1 MPRKLD
7 ATETEKAQRRHRGGE
22 QEKSTGSDKD
32 YHLLLLLLAGASDCD
47 WEDEQASGGTRV
59 ILMEIGAYGRSPEQG
74 TATALAQ
81 PPLALLGM
89 T

>member
-1 MPRKLD
+1 MLQRWKKLRGGTGE
-7 ATETEKAQRRHRGGE
+7 AGTEKP
-22 QEKSTGSDKD
+22 TGSDKD
-32 YHLLLLLLAGASDCD
+32 YHLLLMVLSGASDCD
-47 WEDEQASGGTRV
+47 WEDEQASGGTWV

-81 PPLALLGM
+81 PPLTLLGM